1 MKDKNSDYRMY
12 PNEITSTAMEILL
25 KIYNHFGDLDLL
37 SASYFFN
44 DIDNLELL
52 LDFYETNPRYLRL
65 IIKLLKN
72 VIENQP
78 ELVEKCS
85 DTLCDRVK
93 STLNSKYIP
102 NDKAFLGD
110 VYYVL
115 SRLEFS
121 KANNQRY
128 ELKNNKIGVSYNDK
142 VFMDKGGRCMVIIDG
157 FLLKHCKIRF
167 DFVTEKLEVLN
178 SKPNKKGIKNS
189 DHPATKRLVGEGVL
203 TVKMKHLSK
212 PRDLDSKEILK
223 VQDFFK
229 SYFNKRLRK
238 ELYLPLGMFIE
249 DQETLIFK
257 NVYMIF
263 ENEFKS
269 KKWNGL
275 VSELFKINQSNT
287 VK

>member
-1 MKDKNSDYRMY
+1 MY
-12 PNEITSTAMEILL
+12 PNEITSVAMEILL
-25 KIYNHFGDLDLL
+25 KLYEHFGDLDLL
-37 SASYFFN
+37 SAHYFFN
-44 DIDNLELL
+44 DMDQLDILLE
-52 LDFYETNPRYLRL
+52 FYDTKPKYLRL
-65 IIKLLKN
+65 VVKLLKSL
-72 VIENQP
+72 IENQP
-78 ELVEKCS
+78 ELIEKCPES
-85 DTLCDRVK
+85 LCDRIK
-93 STLNSKYIP
+93 NLLQSKNAP
-102 NDKAFLGD
+102 SDKAFLGD
-110 VYYVL
+110 VYYIL

-121 KANNQRY
+121 KAKNNERY

-167 DFVTEKLEVLN
+167 DFVSQKLEILN
-178 SKPNKKGIKNS
+178 SKTNSGKLKNS
-189 DHPATKRLVGEGVL
+189 DHPATKRLVGEGKL

-229 SYFNKRLRK
+229 SFFNKTLRK
-238 ELYLPLGMFIE
+238 ELYLPVGMFIE

-257 NVYMIF
+257 NVYVIF

-275 VSELFKINQSNT
+275 VSELFKINQANT